1 MVHPAVH
8 AAPCVTSVSNKKGFV
23 ASSVPLAALHLSVKG
38 GVKLDQWGGEKV
50 DQSTGWMGLSLKDLR
65 GWRERR
71 PANRLAGRV

>member
-1 MVHPAVH
+1 MPAHVRLTD
-8 AAPCVTSVSNKKGFV
+8 PEPESYLEPFDVSPPSPEEGG
-23 ASSVPLAALHLSVKG
+23 LRHVKG